1 MKTKKNQD
9 IERSSSE
16 TDTSVTRIVD
26 KTDPEIMNKVVDR
39 SEQET
44 EEALRT
50 VGQTIS
56 KQMPSISRDATNKI
70 LNELKNV
77 IQERRDRRKT
87 GRNEEGQVDG
97 EREERREEGDAVKN
111 DQWYDVLD
119 FGITTERRTGVSIRS
134 TILRMDRLGGL
145 DEQGST
151 NVPEVLATS
160 GGKTSEKMRREL
172 ERREDKDSAH

>member
-1 MKTKKNQD
+1 M
-9 IERSSSE
+9 
-16 TDTSVTRIVD
+16 TRIVD

-56 KQMPSISRDATNKI
+56 KQMPSISRDATKKI

-77 IQERRDRRKT
+77 MQERRDRRKT

-119 FGITTERRTGVSIRS
+119 FGNHYGKPYRCIYSVDNTAN
-134 TILRMDRLGGL
+134 
-145 DEQGST
+145 GST
-151 NVPEVLATS
+151 RWT
-160 GGKTSEKMRREL
+160 RR
-172 ERREDKDSAH
+172 RRI